1 MARQKK
7 ERDVS
12 IVHFSFFDLLFGAF
26 GAFVFLMIMQVIST
40 LNMVDVDIQKLVDDT
55 VQEKV
60 TLTKE
65 LEKYKDTDLQ
75 FKGLQ
80 QQYSQLADEQENLLR
95 EKEQISAKAANT
107 ETQAAALQRELDV
120 FKKNQTAAL
129 KKGDEIN
136 TLQEENRRLE
146 ASLDAAQ
153 RKLSGIKTIPLKIK
167 TTAFPATIT
176 EEQVD
181 LALAAEGG
189 SPPYSWHLDGNL
201 PKGLS
206 FDQVTGTLSGIVK
219 SAGDYAFK
227 VKVTDARG
235 LHVETP
241 KDISFKV
248 ILKYEEQKKKVSS
261 WFVLMT
267 LISSLLLIYIFW
279 GKYKIRQHIKK
290 MEAEG
295 WKIQWVK

>member
-7 ERDVS
+7 EREVS
-12 IVHFSFFDLLFGAF
+12 IIHFSFFDLLFGAF

-40 LNMVDVDIQKLVDDT
+40 LNMVDVDMQKLVDDT
-55 VQEKV
+55 AQEKV
-60 TLTKE
+60 TLKNE
-65 LEKYKDTDLQ
+65 LEKYKDTDLL

-80 QQYSQLADEQENLLR
+80 QQYSQLTDEQQKLIR
-95 EKEQISAKAANT
+95 EKEQISAKATNF
-107 ETQAAALQRELDV
+107 ETQAGALQRELDV
-120 FKKNQTAAL
+120 FKKNQTAAQ

-136 TLQEENRRLE
+136 ALQEENRRLG
-146 ASLDAAQ
+146 ASLDKAQ
-153 RKLSGIKTIPLKIK
+153 HKLSAIKTMPIKIK

-206 FDQVTGTLSGIVK
+206 FDQATGTLSGIVK

-235 LHVETP
+235 LHVETQ

-248 ILKYEEQKKKVSS
+248 IRKYEEQKKKVSS

-267 LISSLLLIYIFW
+267 LISSLLLMYIFW
-279 GKYKIRQHIKK
+279 GKFKAQRYIKK
-290 MEAEG
+290 MKAEG
-295 WKIQWVK
+295 WEIKWVK